1 MRATS
6 ETMGTKDQTSSL
18 EAEAAAWCSKR
29 GRRPV
34 SVTGKVPVV
43 RIRRRAGPGSS
54 TVRSRPLRVSENP
67 QARQGL
73 IRRKQAQRTPA
84 ANSESRLRMAYVI
97 VFWACGPFPNI
108 PDRGT
113 M

>member
-1 MRATS
+1 MRATN
-6 ETMGTKDQTSSL
+6 ETMGKGPKSSSL

-54 TVRSRPLRVSENP
+54 ADRPL
-67 QARQGL
+67 
-73 IRRKQAQRTPA
+73 A
-84 ANSESRLRMAYVI
+84 AASR
-97 VFWACGPFPNI
+97 
-108 PDRGT
+108 
-113 M
+113 